1 VLIDYSHRAKV
12 TRRVTVNSDGTFSP
26 VDLPSEPEFRL
37 ELRSPTRP
45 VLRDLESP
53 RDLRAYDVRYRS
65 GVIGP
70 AGGPLNAG
78 SRLTIDEAPW
88 EVLDKPHELLLGRR
102 VEGYAQRIQ
111 PLHTL
116 YPFVGEVQE
125 LDTTTN
131 IRSIIL
137 SLWSSSDTH
146 NNVGE
151 YESRN
156 GEVPIEHLDVLKL
169 NRFIKV
175 GTKLWKI
182 TSVAPDI
189 EYPHVAITVRLSK

>member
-12 TRRVTVNSDGTFSP
+12 TRRVTVNADGTFSP
-26 VDLPSEPEFRL
+26 VDLSNEPEFRL

-65 GVIGP
+65 GYIGP
-70 AGGPLNAG
+70 SGGPLTPG
-78 SRLTIDEAPW
+78 SRLTIDGTPW
-88 EVLDKPHELLLGRR
+88 ETLDRAHELLLGRR

-111 PLHTL
+111 PLRTL
-116 YPFVGEVQE
+116 YPFDGEVQE

-131 IRSIIL
+131 VRAIIL

-146 NNVGE
+146 NTTGE

-156 GEVPIEHLDVLKL
+156 GEVPIEHLDILEL

-175 GTKLWKI
+175 GPKLWKI
-182 TSVAPDI
+182 TSVAPDA
-189 EYPHVAITVRLSK
+189 EYPHVAVTVRLAK